1 MLVKRHES
9 LSHMLREFY
18 ETSPSGCVRCLLLGR
33 GPRAFTLGLY
43 ASPLAAAYL
52 SRSCWAHSFLRL
64 GCRPT
69 SVGPRGVFITSR
81 RSILLTFPLRSS
93 FQKSAPCVSCCRKYR
108 RRGRGRSRRT
118 CRPRRCRCAE
128 IVTNLYLPCAYHPI
142 DKRQRPPHPQIRRR
156 RRCQRKQRTW
166 SGTTVRG
173 S

>member
-1 MLVKRHES
+1 MLVKRQES

-18 ETSPSGCVRCLLLGR
+18 ETSPSGCVRCLLLGTTGV
-33 GPRAFTLGLY
+33 GPRFVCITSCSSIRVAFALG
-43 ASPLAAAYL
+43 P
-52 SRSCWAHSFLRL
+52 SFLRL

-69 SVGPRGVFITSR
+69 SVVPRGVCITSR
-81 RSILLTFPLRSS
+81 RSIPLTSILCPF

-108 RRGRGRSRRT
+108 RRGRGRGRRT

-166 SGTTVRG
+166 SVTTVRG

>member
-9 LSHMLREFY
+9 LSHLLREFY
-18 ETSPSGCVRCLLLGR
+18 ETFPSGCVRCLLLGR

-43 ASPLAAAYL
+43 ASPLEAAYL
-52 SRSCWAHSFLRL
+52 SRSCWALRSL
-64 GCRPT
+64 DLD
-69 SVGPRGVFITSR
+69 VGPPVLARGVYSSPLDEAYFSR
-81 RSILLTFPLRSS
+81 SLCALLSRNRP
-93 FQKSAPCVSCCRKYR
+93 PCVSCCRKYR

-128 IVTNLYLPCAYHPI
+128 IVTLYLPCAYHPI
-142 DKRQRPPHPQIRRR
+142 DKRQRPPHPYFRRR